1 VDASI
6 AAHRERSSESL
17 GALLWSNSERDDL
30 LGDLLFLQSD
40 SLLDS
45 DLAEGI
51 HAVLDGVLDDAGAIW
66 LDADLDSVI
75 NHALNTDS
83 DTNHSERKEFVV
95 YFKSY
100 RSNKASLFLTFNK

>member
-1 VDASI
+1 MDASI
-6 AAHRERSSESL
+6 AAHGERSSESL
-17 GALLWSNSERDDL
+17 GALLRSNSKRDDL
-30 LGDLLFLQSD
+30 LGDLLLLQSD

-83 DTNHSERKEFVV
+83 DTNHSERRKLVPFQVLSFE
-95 YFKSY
+95 
-100 RSNKASLFLTFNK
+100 